1 MASSPADPAI
11 SLVGTGHIDRAA
23 IVSVAGDS
31 VWASSAGFNVGR
43 PYHSTG
49 TPC

>member
-1 MASSPADPAI
+1 MASSAADPAI
-11 SLVGTGHIDRAA
+11 SLVATGHIDKAA

-43 PYHSTG
+43 PHHSAD